1 MASIDMMRIYGDVD
15 GEGGF
20 TSLSL
25 CWSRCPTCVG
35 MRARGGY
42 GEMGETP
49 SLQGGRELYPF
60 LSGGRKLY
68 SQEVKERV

>member
-1 MASIDMMRIYGDVD
+1 MSPIGLYSENRVP
-15 GEGGF
+15 ESCVV
-20 TSLSL
+20 SLVPLAPHFRLTNEILVLDHS
-25 CWSRCPTCVG
+25 
-35 MRARGGY
+35 Y